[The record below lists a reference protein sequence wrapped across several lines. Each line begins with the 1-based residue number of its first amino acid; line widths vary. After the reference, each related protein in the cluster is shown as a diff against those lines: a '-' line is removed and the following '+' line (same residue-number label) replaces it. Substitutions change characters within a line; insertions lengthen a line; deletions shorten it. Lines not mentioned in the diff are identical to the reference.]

1 LDLLEANRDDR
12 LGEVESSLPPKI
24 GSSGELARSGTSRGM
39 LTEVAR
45 DFLSDEDEELSFKGA
60 LATAESS
67 TTFNDTPVG
76 SENRLVD
83 SLKDDP
89 A

>member
-1 LDLLEANRDDR
+1 
-12 LGEVESSLPPKI
+12 
-24 GSSGELARSGTSRGM
+24 M